1 MGLEPTYRH
10 PIALTRPLRLRSAN
24 YNRRPAITA
33 LADASLFFAP
43 GTPAVVLSSDRCL
56 AQPSQY
62 ASGTRNWQNGQSVAE
77 ALDDVARFV
86 DKVEPLV
93 SSE

>member
-1 MGLEPTYRH
+1 MGFEPTYRH
-10 PIALTRPLRLRSAN
+10 PIALTRPLRLGSAN
-24 YNRRPAITA
+24 YNRSRQ
-33 LADASLFFAP
+33 S
-43 GTPAVVLSSDRCL
+43 
-56 AQPSQY
+56 QPYQ
-62 ASGTRNWQNGQSVAE
+62 ARRLAE